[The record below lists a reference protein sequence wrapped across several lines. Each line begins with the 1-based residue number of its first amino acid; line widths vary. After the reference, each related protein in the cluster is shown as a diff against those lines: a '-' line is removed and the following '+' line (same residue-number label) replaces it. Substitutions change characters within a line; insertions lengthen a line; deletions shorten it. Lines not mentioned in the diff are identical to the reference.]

1 MTFRAATDRLLA
13 LGITMAELAHACG
26 VAHNTIR
33 RARLGP
39 ESPAY
44 RPPPGGWEAIVS
56 RMATERAEELSRLAR
71 ELGEPGD

>member
-13 LGITMAELAHACG
+13 LGIDMAELAHACS

-33 RARLGP
+33 RARLDP
-39 ESPAY
+39 ASPAY
-44 RPPPGGWEAIVS
+44 RPPPGGWEAIVAQ
-56 RMATERAEELSRLAR
+56 MARDRAEELLRLAR